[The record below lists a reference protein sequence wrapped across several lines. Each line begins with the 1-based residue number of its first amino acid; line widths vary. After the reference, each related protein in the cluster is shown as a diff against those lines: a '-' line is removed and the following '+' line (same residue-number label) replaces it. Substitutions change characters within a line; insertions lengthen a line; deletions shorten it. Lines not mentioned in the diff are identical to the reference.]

1 MPPSAVLKQLGAR
14 ERQIMDILF
23 RLGRAT
29 ATEVQDALGEP
40 LSNSAV
46 RGMLRLLAKKGLVA
60 YSQDG
65 PRYVYRPLLRSDDAR
80 RSALTHV
87 VGTFFKNSHSSAIA
101 ALLDMGREP
110 LSDDEYERLSTL
122 LEKARKPK
130 GER

>member
-1 MPPSAVLKQLGAR
+1 MPPSAALKQLGAR

-60 YSQDG
+60 YTQDG
-65 PRYVYRPLLRSDDAR
+65 PRYVYRALLRPDDAR
-80 RSALTHV
+80 RSALSHV
-87 VGTFFKNSHSSAIA
+87 VGTFFKNSKPSAIA
-101 ALLDMGREP
+101 ALLDMEREP
-110 LSDDEYERLSTL
+110 LSDEEYERLASL

-130 GER
+130 EER